1 MDNRACLDLMLR
13 TGQMLLESGAET
25 FRAEDAAL
33 YIFNRIGEGSINIFA
48 VPTMVIIEIRGTDG
62 QVLTG
67 CKRIRHRSTHLG
79 KFEQVN
85 DVARRVS
92 SGELSAEAALL
103 QLDAIDCARQPRRI
117 LTMLAMAC
125 AAGLFSLLITGGPVE
140 AFFAFVSCFLAQCA
154 GIVFSSV
161 SMYPFFSSMLGGLVP
176 TLVMLL
182 VHRFLPQVNEQT
194 VVIASMLPLFPGVST
209 VNAIRDAINDDLI
222 SGVSRA
228 AEAVMIAVGLGIGA
242 SFILLL
248 EVL

>member
-1 MDNRACLDLMLR
+1 MNNQVCLELMLR
-13 TGQMLLESGAET
+13 AGQMLLEAGAET

-33 YIFNRIGEGSINIFA
+33 YIFNRVGEGEINIFA
-48 VPTMVIIEIRGTDG
+48 VPTMVIIEIKSSDGT
-62 QVLTG
+62 VISG

-79 KFEQVN
+79 RFAQVN

-92 SGELSAEAALL
+92 SGALTPEAALAA
-103 QLDAIDCARQPRRI
+103 LDAIDRAKEPRQL

-125 AAGLFSLLITGGPVE
+125 AAGFFALLLTGGLPE
-140 AFFAFVSCFLAQCA
+140 ACFSFLSCLLAQCA
-154 GIVFSSV
+154 GMFFSGV
-161 SMYPFFSSMLGGLVP
+161 SMYPFFSSLLGGLVP

-182 VHRFLPQVNEQT
+182 VNRFMPQVQQQT

-209 VNAIRDAINDDLI
+209 VNAIRDAMNGDLI

-228 AEAVMIAVGLGIGA
+228 AEAVMIAAGLGIGA

-248 EVL
+248 GVL

>member
-48 VPTMVIIEIRGTDG
+48 VPTMVIIEIKGTDG

-125 AAGLFSLLITGGPVE
+125 AAGLFSLLITGGPAE

-154 GIVFSSV
+154 GIV
-161 SMYPFFSSMLGGLVP
+161 FSSMLGGLVP